1 MSWTRFF
8 RRRYW
13 DEERARELEDY
24 LEIETEENMARGM
37 SPGEARHAA
46 HRKLGNTTLIR
57 EEIFHMNSLGWLEP
71 FWEDLRLAVRK
82 LVRTP
87 SFTLVAVLTLALGI
101 GANTAIF
108 SIVYAVLIRPL
119 PFKDPGRLVVVWE
132 TWAIRG
138 ENRVV
143 VAPANFRDW
152 KEQSKTLE
160 HLATWWGWGGQI
172 TINGEPADVPG
183 DRVSSDFFDAL
194 GVMPARGRVFSSE
207 EQRHD
212 GFRVVILSDLL
223 WRRLGADP
231 NLIGKTIELDR
242 KPYTVAGIMPPGF
255 SFPPNDEAWFPL
267 PQDVLGNG
275 RGDHY
280 LRVIGKLKPNIST
293 AQAQSE
299 MDTIAARLRQ
309 AYPKE
314 NGEPGVGAN
323 VVSLLDQTV
332 DEVRRSLLVLMGAV
346 GCLLLIACANVAS
359 LMLARATTHKREF
372 ALRRAMGASR
382 ARLIR
387 YVLGESILLAIAGG
401 GLGVVWAYLGVRAFV
416 AFDPVKLPRIE
427 EIAVNPRMLL
437 FTLLLA
443 VFTGIL
449 FGLAPA
455 LRSSSSDLNEELK
468 DGSERQCGKSFHSRG
483 RSVLA
488 VVQVALS
495 VMLLT
500 GAGLL
505 LRSFVHRVSVPLGFR
520 PDGLLAVELPW
531 NVNPHVDD
539 LLERLRG
546 LPGVQSAGAAASFP
560 IDAPGTNAPI
570 EVEGVPATPG
580 VELDAGKT
588 PVTADYFRAAG
599 IALQKGRMIAASDTA
614 TAPRVAVINQAL
626 ARRCFQSQDPIG
638 RHIRFAGDPWLTV
651 VGIVDNV
658 KGFGVDGDPMP
669 NVYFSRQ
676 QTEWGNGVYVLIRT
690 TLPPSSVAD
699 LVRKEIH
706 SWNKNVT
713 ISALAPI
720 DDLLSESV
728 TVPRFYMM
736 LVLAFSALALTL
748 AAVGVYGLLN
758 YSVQNRT
765 HEIGVRM
772 ALGAERVDVLEM
784 ILGQGVGLIMTG
796 VGLGLAGAWAS
807 TRALE
812 SMLFQVHARDAVTF
826 LGACLVLIVVG
837 LVACYLPAR
846 RATKVDPMVA
856 LRYE

>member
-8 RRRYW
+8 HRRRW
-13 DEERARELEDY
+13 DEERARELEAY
-24 LEIETEENMARGM
+24 LEAETAENIARGM
-37 SPGEARHAA
+37 SAEEARYAA
-46 HRKLGNTTLIR
+46 RRKLGNTTLIR
-57 EEIFHMNSLGWLEP
+57 EEIYHMNSFGWLEA

-82 LVRTP
+82 LVRAP

-101 GANTAIF
+101 GANTAIS
-108 SIVYAVLIRPL
+108 SIVYAVLLRPL
-119 PFKDPGRLVVVWE
+119 PFKDAGRLVMVWE
-132 TWAIRG
+132 TWRTD
-138 ENRVV
+138 RHSVV
-143 VAPANFRDW
+143 SAANFRDW

-172 TINGEPADVPG
+172 TINGEPTDVPG

-194 GVMPARGRVFSSE
+194 GVMPTRGRVFSSE

-212 GFRVVILSDLL
+212 GFRVVILSDSL

-231 NLIGKTIELDR
+231 NLVGKTVEINRE
-242 KPYTVAGIMPPGF
+242 PYMVVGIMPRGF
-255 SFPPNDEAWFPL
+255 NFPAGDEVWFPL
-267 PQDVLGNG
+267 PPNVLATVEG
-275 RGDHY
+275 HS
-280 LRVIGKLKPNIST
+280 LRVVAKLRPGTSL
-293 AQAQSE
+293 AQAQTE

-309 AYPKE
+309 TNSKE
-314 NGEPGVGAN
+314 NEGTGVN
-323 VVSLLDQTV
+323 VVSLHEQSV
-332 DEVRRSLLVLMGAV
+332 GEVRRALLVLMGAV
-346 GCLLLIACANVAS
+346 CCLLLIACANVAS

-401 GLGVVWAYLGVRAFV
+401 GLGVVWAYVGVRAFV

-427 EIAVNPRMLL
+427 EIAVNPRMLF
-437 FTLLLA
+437 FTLLVS
-443 VFTGIL
+443 VFTGVL

-455 LRSSSSDLNEELK
+455 LRSSKPDLNEELK
-468 DGSERQCGKSFHSRG
+468 DGSERQSGKSFHSRG
-483 RSVLA
+483 RTALA
-488 VVQVALS
+488 VAQVALS
-495 VMLLT
+495 VVLLT

-505 LRSFVHRVSVPLGFR
+505 LRSFVRRVRVPLGFR
-520 PDGLLAVELPW
+520 PAGLLAVELPW
-531 NVNPHVDD
+531 NINPHIDD

-560 IDAPGTNAPI
+560 NDSPGTSAPI
-570 EVEGVPATPG
+570 EVEGVAVTRG
-580 VELDAGKT
+580 MEVYAGKT
-588 PVTADYFRAAG
+588 PVTPDYFRAAG

-638 RHIRFAGDPWLTV
+638 THIRFAGDPWLTV

-669 NVYFSRQ
+669 NVYFSHQ

-690 TLPPSSVAD
+690 TLPPSSMAD

-713 ISALAPI
+713 IGALAPI

-728 TVPRFYMM
+728 TVPRFYML
-736 LVLAFSALALTL
+736 LVLAFAALALTL

-826 LGACLVLIVVG
+826 LGACLVLTVVG

>member
-24 LEIETEENMARGM
+24 LEIETDENIARGM
-37 SPGEARHAA
+37 SPEEARRAA

-57 EEIFHMNSLGWLEP
+57 EEIYQMNSLGWLES
-71 FWEDLRLAVRK
+71 FGEDLRLAVRK
-82 LVRTP
+82 LARTP

-119 PFKDPGRLVVVWE
+119 PFKDPGRLVMVWE
-132 TWAIRG
+132 TWRG

-160 HLATWWGWGGQI
+160 HLATWWGWGGQM
-172 TINGEPADVPG
+172 TINGEPTDVSG

-194 GVMPARGRVFSSE
+194 GVIPARGRPFSSE

-212 GFRVVILSDLL
+212 GFRVVILSDSL

-231 NLIGKTIELDR
+231 NLIGKTVELDR
-242 KPYTVAGIMPPGF
+242 KPHTVVGIMPPGF
-255 SFPPNDEAWFPL
+255 SFPLNDEAWFPL

-275 RGDHY
+275 RGSHY
-280 LRVIGKLKPNIST
+280 LRVIGKLKRNISI
-293 AQAQSE
+293 AQAQTE

-314 NGEPGVGAN
+314 NGEPGVGVN
-323 VVSLLDQTV
+323 VVSLLDETV
-332 DEVRRSLLVLMGAV
+332 GEVRRSLLVLMGAV

-382 ARLIR
+382 SRLIR

-437 FTLLLA
+437 FTLLIA
-443 VFTGIL
+443 VFTGVL

-455 LRSSSSDLNEELK
+455 LRSSKPDLNGELK
-468 DGSERQCGKSFHSRG
+468 DGSERQCGKSSHSRG

-531 NVNPHVDD
+531 NVNPHIDD

-560 IDAPGTNAPI
+560 IDPPGTNAPL
-570 EVEGVPATPG
+570 EVEGLPATPG
-580 VELDAGKT
+580 VGLDAGKT

-599 IALQKGRMIAASDTA
+599 IALQKGRLIAASDTA
-614 TAPRVAVINQAL
+614 TAPLVTVINQAL
-626 ARRCFQSQDPIG
+626 ARRCFQGQNPIG
-638 RHIRFAGDPWLTV
+638 RHIRFGGDPWLTV
-651 VGIVDNV
+651 VGIVGNV

-690 TLPPSSVAD
+690 TLPPSSMAD

-706 SWNKNVT
+706 SWNKNVS
-713 ISALAPI
+713 IGALAPI
-720 DDLLSESV
+720 EDLLSESV
-728 TVPRFYMM
+728 TVPRFYML
-736 LVLAFSALALTL
+736 LVLAFASLALTL

-772 ALGAERVDVLEM
+772 ALGAARGDVLGM
-784 ILGQGVGLIMTG
+784 VLQQGFRLIMTG
-796 VGLGLAGAWAS
+796 VVVGLAGAWAS

-812 SMLFQVHARDAVTF
+812 SMLFQVRARDAATF
-826 LGACLVLIVVG
+826 IGACLVLIVVG
-837 LVACYLPAR
+837 LLACYIPAR
-846 RATKVDPMVA
+846 RATRVDPMVA
-856 LRYE
+856 LRNE